1 MKKRVL
7 VVLLTVVLLLPFIK
21 VNAGYMD
28 SYIDWTL
35 DRTVFAHK
43 IQNGEEHTNNLAMIT
58 ANGKVAYCIEPG
70 VDADKASY
78 YSSTTNI

>member
-21 VNAGYMD
+21 VHAGYMD
-28 SYIDWTL
+28 SYIDWNL

-43 IQNGEEHTNNLAMIT
+43 IQNGEEHINNLAMIT
-58 ANGKVAYCIEPG
+58 GSRCR
-70 VDADKASY
+70 
-78 YSSTTNI
+78 